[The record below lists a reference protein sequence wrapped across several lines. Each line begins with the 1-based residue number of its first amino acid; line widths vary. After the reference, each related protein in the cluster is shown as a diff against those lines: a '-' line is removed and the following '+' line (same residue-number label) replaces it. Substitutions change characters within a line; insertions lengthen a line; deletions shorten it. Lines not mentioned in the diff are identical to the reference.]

1 MYESIGPSVLLVIG
15 GIVVGVVVGVC
26 IAKLQGKVARESVPP
41 VQETAARRTRI
52 WLDVVGESHYQRE
65 LEEISGGR
73 TEDGVD
79 LSVNAELVPQDDN
92 PHDQNAV
99 AVQVNGT
106 IVGFLP
112 REQAA
117 AYRCAGRGREKHGAR
132 IVGGW
137 DRGSDDRGHFG
148 VRLDP

>member
-1 MYESIGPSVLLVIG
+1 MDGSVDLSVLLVIG
-15 GIVVGVVVGVC
+15 GIFVGVVVGVC
-26 IAKLQGKVARESVPP
+26 IAKLQGKVTRESVLP
-41 VQETAARRTRI
+41 VQKTTARRTRI
-52 WLDVVGESHYQRE
+52 WLDVVGESFYQRE
-65 LEEISGGR
+65 LAEIAGGR

-99 AVQVNGT
+99 AVQVKGK

-117 AYRCAGRGREKHGAR
+117 AYRSSGRGREKHGAR

-137 DRGSDDRGHFG
+137 DRGEEDRGSFG

>member
-1 MYESIGPSVLLVIG
+1 MDESIGQSVFL
-15 GIVVGVVVGVC
+15 VVVGFVVGAGFGFC
-26 IAKLQGKVARESVPP
+26 IAKLQGKVTRESVMP
-41 VQETAARRTRI
+41 VQKTTARRTRI

-99 AVQVNGT
+99 AVQVNGK

-117 AYRCAGRGREKHGAR
+117 AYRSAGRGREKHGAR

-137 DRGSDDRGHFG
+137 NRGKEDRGSFG

>member
-15 GIVVGVVVGVC
+15 GIVVGAVVGVC
-26 IAKLQGKVARESVPP
+26 IAKLQGRIATESVPP
-41 VQETAARRTRI
+41 ASRTAARRTRI

-65 LEEISGGR
+65 LEEIAGGR

-79 LSVNAELVPQDDN
+79 LSVDAELVPQDDN

-137 DRGSDDRGHFG
+137 YRGRDDRGHFG
-148 VRLDP
+148 VKLEE